1 MQILTPNVDKS
12 VIASVLFIFRALVN
26 TSVTCKDKRN
36 RKYIYNYN
44 DENGARRTVV
54 GCGLFLW
61 LLQYN

>member
-26 TSVTCKDKRN
+26 TSVTCKDKGLEN
-36 RKYIYNYN
+36 IYNYG
-44 DENGARRTVV
+44 DENGAGRTVV

-61 LLQYN
+61 LLQHN